1 MLIQLNLQYLDENV
15 HKTYVDVD
23 EMTQSLMTRYI
34 DYSRRKQNP
43 FRASVLECEFVFRW
57 PSAFLLP
64 GVLLSAY
71 KTVLRSYGIDSNPNS
86 DNENG
91 GSDLEVMDV
100 SVKYWVVE
108 KISEVHLF

>member
-1 MLIQLNLQYLDENV
+1 MLIRYNFQYLDENV

-23 EMTQSLMTRYI
+23 EMTQSLMTRYM

-43 FRASVLECEFVFRW
+43 FRASVLDGEFGFRR
-57 PSAFLLP
+57 FHICLT
-64 GVLLSAY
+64 GVLAAY

-100 SVKYWVVE
+100 SDYLHVV
-108 KISEVHLF
+108 KISDVHLF